1 MRTLKLK
8 SSNTLKKILPIS
20 FLVFLIFLPIPMLTF
35 KGIAQETKNMEI
47 MSEIP
52 YEGMAPNFSLPNLE
66 NQTVSLNDYKG
77 KIVILHIA
85 TTWCPFCN
93 AEAPH
98 LEKLYQDYKDR
109 NVEVLIIDVKEPRE
123 LVAEKLKN
131 KHQISFPILLDLTG
145 EVSAS
150 YAPQHVLP
158 DLSRD
163 EVMLA
168 SNLIID
174 QAGKIRFMS
183 LLDSKN
189 FDAELVELKKRLN
202 ELL

>member
-1 MRTLKLK
+1 MEKIRK
-8 SSNTLKKILPIS
+8 SKKSYFQS
-20 FLVFLIFLPIPMLTF
+20 FIFFFIVSFMSIPVL
-35 KGIAQETKNMEI
+35 AQEEDNLTTERKAPEFTLQ
-47 MSEIP
+47 SL
-52 YEGMAPNFSLPNLE
+52 EGETISL
-66 NQTVSLNDYKG
+66 SDYKG
-77 KIVILHIA
+77 KNLVLHIA

-98 LEKLYQDYKDR
+98 LEKLYQDYKDK
-109 NVEVLIIDVKEPRE
+109 NVEVLIIDVKEPKD
-123 LVAEKLKN
+123 LVKSQLKEKHAL
-131 KHQISFPILLDLTG
+131 SFPILLDPDG
-145 EVSAS
+145 KVAAS
-150 YAPQHVLP
+150 FAPKDVLP

-174 QAGKIRFMS
+174 KEGKIRFMS

-189 FDAELVELKKRLN
+189 FDAELVELKKRLD

>member
-1 MRTLKLK
+1 MLNRELWRL
-8 SSNTLKKILPIS
+8 SIS
-20 FLVFLIFLPIPMLTF
+20 LLISLLIFPALNPSGF
-35 KGIAQETKNMEI
+35 AQQKEDSRHD
-47 MSEIP
+47 SEMILNK
-52 YEGMAPNFSLPNLE
+52 EAPDFSLQSLDNK
-66 NQTVSLNDYKG
+66 TVSLKDYLG
-77 KIVILHIA
+77 KTLVLHIA

-98 LEKLYQDYKDR
+98 LEKLYQNYKDR
-109 NVEVLIIDVKEPRE
+109 NVEVLIIDVKEPKE
-123 LVAEKLKN
+123 LVVKQLKEKHNL
-131 KHQISFPILLDLTG
+131 SFPILLDPEG
-145 EVSAS
+145 EVAAS
-150 YAPQHVLP
+150 FAPPEVLP

-174 QAGKIRFMS
+174 KEGKIQFLS

-189 FDAELVELKKRLN
+189 FDAELIQLKKRLD

>member
-1 MRTLKLK
+1 MKTYKYR
-8 SSNTLKKILPIS
+8 SILAL
-20 FLVFLIFLPIPMLTF
+20 LVFLIFFMVPIENVVLH
-35 KGIAQETKNMEI
+35 AQNDPETNEV
-47 MSEIP
+47 SEID
-52 YEGMAPNFSLPNLE
+52 YKKEAPSFSLQNLDGE
-66 NQTVSLNDYKG
+66 IVELQDYKD
-77 KIVILHIA
+77 KILVLHIA

-98 LEKLYQDYKDR
+98 LEKLYQDYKNK
-109 NVEVLIIDVKEPRE
+109 NVEVLIIDVKEPKA
-123 LVAEKLKN
+123 LVQEKLKD
-131 KHQISFPILLDLTG
+131 KHNLSFPILLDEDG
-145 EVSAS
+145 SVAAS
-150 YAPQHVLP
+150 FAPEDILP

-174 QAGKIRFMS
+174 ENGKIQFMS

-189 FDAELVELKKRLN
+189 FDAELIALKKKLN

>member
-1 MRTLKLK
+1 MMTNKKLWSLTLMMLSLLTIQTFDQPIFAQENENPAGISELVYNEQAPDFSLK
-8 SSNTLKKILPIS
+8 SLEDETISLK
-20 FLVFLIFLPIPMLTF
+20 
-35 KGIAQETKNMEI
+35 E
-47 MSEIP
+47 
-52 YEGMAPNFSLPNLE
+52 
-66 NQTVSLNDYKG
+66 YKG
-77 KIVILHIA
+77 KILVLHIA

-98 LEKLYQDYKDR
+98 LEKLYQDYKDK
-109 NVEVLIIDVKEPRE
+109 NVEVLIIDVKEPKE
-123 LVAEKLKN
+123 LVEKQLKE
-131 KHQISFPILLDLTG
+131 KHNLSFPILLDPEG
-145 EVSAS
+145 EVAAS
-150 YAPQHVLP
+150 FAPKDVLP

-174 QAGKIRFMS
+174 QEGKIQFMS

-202 ELL
+202 EIL

>member
-1 MRTLKLK
+1 MAIQKLQKTVLLLGMILLLIPGSRLKL
-8 SSNTLKKILPIS
+8 L
-20 FLVFLIFLPIPMLTF
+20 
-35 KGIAQETKNMEI
+35 AQETKSTEMISRTPE
-47 MSEIP
+47 
-52 YEGMAPNFSLPNLE
+52 EGIAPEFSLQSLDNKTISLE
-66 NQTVSLNDYKG
+66 SYKG
-77 KIVILHIA
+77 KIVVLHIA

-98 LEKLYQDYKDR
+98 LEELYKNYKNR
-109 NVEVLIIDVKEPRE
+109 NVEVLLIDVKEPRE
-123 LVAEKLKN
+123 LVEEKLKKKYN
-131 KHQISFPILLDLTG
+131 LSFPILLDPTG
-145 EVSAS
+145 EVAAS
-150 YAPQHVLP
+150 YAPGDVLP

-174 QAGKIRFMS
+174 QEGKIRFMS

-189 FDAELVELKKRLN
+189 FDAELIELKKRLN